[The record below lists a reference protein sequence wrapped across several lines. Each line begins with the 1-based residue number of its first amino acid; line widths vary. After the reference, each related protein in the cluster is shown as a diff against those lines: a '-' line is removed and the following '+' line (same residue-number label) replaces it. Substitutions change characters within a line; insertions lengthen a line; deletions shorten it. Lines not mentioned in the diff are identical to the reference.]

1 MELKRFLSKVLT
13 LFPITIRLTIL
24 YRGGLKSKIQYYRFA
39 RLAKEKGVISFR
51 IDRVARDYVRA
62 KHKSKIDKSNADFL
76 IAHGINPSR
85 ANMAGINRSN
95 VNEFISEFDFYNI
108 VNYHGIDLSQMFD
121 NKLMTYFV
129 LNKFQDFIPA
139 HFYYISKTNGVQSFY
154 KLTNINEPNNI
165 SPILFIKSLLE
176 DSAIAL
182 KRCYGGHGDGFIKL
196 SKIGDNYLINDVVSE
211 EIEVDKKI
219 GDLDNYIVTS
229 FVKPH
234 KELRDICG
242 ENSFAVLRV
251 ITLYSTTKRCAEI
264 AGIIIRL
271 GTQKS
276 GATQAF
282 HDHMYVGVNM
292 EDGSLYN
299 PIYEV
304 DDYNYYHTDFHPDTN
319 KRITGYKLPNLNLLK
334 ETVIQIAN
342 YLSMTPYLVF
352 DIIPTDDSFSIL
364 EINSHGQP
372 FIVEPYYRLKLH
384 PEFKNLFKL
393 S

>member
-1 MELKRFLSKVLT
+1 MELKEFLSKILT
-13 LFPITIRLTIL
+13 LLPITIRLTIV
-24 YRGGLKSKIQYYRFA
+24 YRGGVRTKIQYHRFA
-39 RLAKEKGVISFR
+39 KLAMKKGVASFR

-62 KHKSKIDKSNADFL
+62 MHESKMDKSKAEFFIS
-76 IAHGINPSR
+76 HGINPSR
-85 ANMAGINRSN
+85 GNMAGINRSN
-95 VNEFISEFDFYNI
+95 INEFISEFDFYNI
-108 VNYHGIDLSQMFD
+108 INYHGKNLSQMFD
-121 NKLMTYFV
+121 NKLMTFFV
-129 LNKFQDFIPA
+129 LNKFQDFIPV
-139 HFYYISKTNGVQSFY
+139 HYYYISKTNGVQSFY
-154 KLTNINEPNNI
+154 RLTNINESNNI
-165 SPILFIKSLLE
+165 SPILFIKSIL
-176 DSAIAL
+176 DSSAIAL

-196 SKIGDNYLINDVVSE
+196 SKIGDKYLINDVISE

-251 ITLYSTTKRCAEI
+251 ITLYSTTKQCAEI

-271 GTQKS
+271 GTKRS

-292 EDGSLYN
+292 EDGAFYD

-304 DDYNYYHTDFHPDTN
+304 DDYNYYRTDFHPDTN
-319 KRITGYKLPNLNLLK
+319 KRITGYKLQNLNLLK
-334 ETVIQIAN
+334 ATVIQIAN

-372 FIVEPYYRLKLH
+372 FIVEPYYRLKLN
-384 PEFKNLFKL
+384 PEFNNLFKL